1 VWGSA
6 GDDILRGF
14 SGNDILDGK
23 AGNDQLSG
31 GNGEDTLIGGA
42 GSDTYLF
49 EAGWGWDDIRET
61 VSPSDRNVIRFAE
74 GIRAADI
81 RLSRDLSGLYA
92 RNIATNDFIS
102 ISTSGSNGSAGS
114 NGANVEPM
122 YQSGLIGAIQFSRG
136 EVWSALSDQDI
147 VFEGALDVSHT
158 HFIGSMK
165 DDQIFTSWLNSTVQ
179 GGLGNDML
187 FGNRGADQLFG
198 GAGNDVLDGGL
209 GDDLLDGGLGD
220 DIYRVSIRS
229 GNEIVNDNGGIDTLE
244 LHGVNSRAD
253 LLPSRSGTDLIAGFR
268 NATGSVTVKNF
279 FGTDGSV
286 STTPAIDWFQFDNGS
301 KISASALLPTIEIT
315 RPASYSGGFLNYTSL
330 IR

>member
-1 VWGSA
+1 
-6 GDDILRGF
+6 
-14 SGNDILDGK
+14 
-23 AGNDQLSG
+23 
-31 GNGEDTLIGGA
+31 
-42 GSDTYLF
+42 
-49 EAGWGWDDIRET
+49 
-61 VSPSDRNVIRFAE
+61 
-74 GIRAADI
+74 
-81 RLSRDLSGLYA
+81 
-92 RNIATNDFIS
+92 
-102 ISTSGSNGSAGS
+102 
-114 NGANVEPM
+114 
-122 YQSGLIGAIQFSRG
+122 
-136 EVWSALSDQDI
+136 
-147 VFEGALDVSHT
+147 
-158 HFIGSMK
+158 
-165 DDQIFTSWLNSTVQ
+165 
-179 GGLGNDML
+179 ML

-220 DIYRVSIRS
+220 DLYRVSIRN
-229 GNEIVNDNGGIDTLE
+229 GNEIVNDNGGVDTLE

-315 RPASYSGGFLNYTSL
+315 RLASYSGGFLNYTSL